1 MKTLK
6 SLKLSTVIENSNI
19 DATLIRAIVRW
30 HGGWDEF
37 KEISSD
43 ISKYG
48 ANTGISFIYYT
59 DSVKFFRNHAPAI
72 KSWLKSL
79 SEEYYYDHD
88 SVGSMMD
95 KWDLVSQYTIEEIN
109 QALYTG
115 KGDAVDQVF
124 DVACKAVVEEIARA
138 VVDSMEE

>member
-30 HGGWDEF
+30 HGGWSEF
-37 KEISSD
+37 KEISGD

-72 KSWLKSL
+72 KIWLTDL
-79 SEEYYYDHD
+79 AADVYDCTMGEM
-88 SVGSMMD
+88 V
-95 KWDLVSQYTIEEIN
+95 KQWNLSQYSIEEIN

-124 DVACKAVVEEIARA
+124 DIACKAVVEEIARA
-138 VVDSMEE
+138 VVDSVEE